1 MLYLPQ
7 IHNEHTTL
15 CRYLDVQLDAIRA
28 SAYGLEDEQA
38 RQCPLRSDLSISGLL
53 KHTVFVMRQS
63 LSGAGHS
70 EHDQPDDAFFTS
82 FTPTEE
88 ETLDALLSLFDAVR
102 ADYTAMCREG
112 DLDAVVE
119 LGPMPWVGLDEPRS
133 AALRY
138 QYVHHIEEFAR
149 HAGHADLIREQID
162 GAQAVELQ
170 AAVEGLPA
178 NEYVTPW
185 GQ

>member
-7 IHNEHTTL
+7 IHDEHTTL
-15 CRYLDVQLDAIRA
+15 CAYLDVQLDAIRA

-38 RQCPLRSDLSISGLL
+38 RQRPLRSELSISGLL
-53 KHTVFVMRQS
+53 KHTVYVMRQS
-63 LSGAGHS
+63 LSAAGHS
-70 EHDQPDDAFFTS
+70 EHDQPWDAFLTS
-82 FTPTEE
+82 FAPTEE
-88 ETLDALLSLFDAVR
+88 ETLETLLSLFDSVR
-102 ADYTAMCREG
+102 ADYTAMCRDG

-119 LGPMPWVGLDEPRS
+119 LGPMPWAGLEEPRS

-162 GAQAVELQ
+162 GAQAAELQ